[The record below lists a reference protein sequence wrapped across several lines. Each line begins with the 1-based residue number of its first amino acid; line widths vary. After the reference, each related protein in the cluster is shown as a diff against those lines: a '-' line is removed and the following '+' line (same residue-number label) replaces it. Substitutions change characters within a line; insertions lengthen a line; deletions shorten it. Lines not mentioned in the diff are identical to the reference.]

1 MRWTLVRYTSART
14 NWVPRCYAL
23 RDDRGRLLERG
34 PDAAVVIF
42 DGISEAIHWVRDND
56 PEGSVE
62 WEGTQ
67 F

>member
-1 MRWTLVRYTSART
+1 MRWTLVRYVNART
-14 NWVPRCYAL
+14 KWIPIGYVL
-23 RDDRGRLLERG
+23 REQGGRLLESPPG
-34 PDAAVVIF
+34 VVKIF